1 MEDFESFF
9 FLAVFR
15 NKLLYRD
22 DQFDQS
28 KQSFEKKQNDF
39 KQDLH
44 QSFTGRCRGFWFYF
58 FPVFSSLL
66 RVWVIGGVKLGSV
79 KNQRTTILGMVNVYL
94 KVRKAIQKTSL
105 VSELSW

>member
-1 MEDFESFF
+1 MKKEQDPFILKSEPVKDCESFF

-22 DQFDQS
+22 DQFDES

-58 FPVFSSLL
+58 FSSLFQPPT
-66 RVWVIGGVKLGSV
+66 RLGYRWGQV
-79 KNQRTTILGMVNVYL
+79 GKR
-94 KVRKAIQKTSL
+94 
-105 VSELSW
+105 